1 MVYSI
6 RNLLGTYKFFNDSFV
21 FNDRDYL
28 KFVAS
33 EMQEV
38 KALLAAHSISL
49 NWLNKF
55 LFI

>member
-33 EMQEV
+33 EMQEI
-38 KALLAAHSISL
+38 KALLAAHTISL
-49 NWLNKF
+49 N
-55 LFI
+55 